1 MRRTGRLAAVAWLAG
16 AVVVA
21 GCDYVVVPPESS
33 DALAGTSEGWSA
45 VPTAVE
51 TTAGGDLV
59 VHLAIQNDTGLWS
72 TMAAADEPARLT
84 GPGGSADCDVVRV
97 GTGGHRVAPG
107 LRIRGYQAGTRA
119 ELETEPIRVEC
130 AGAAAETGSTLAIDY
145 RYATGD
151 YNYYD
156 PDASVSSATLEVPLD
171 PVATELAFPI
181 GEPVDG
187 VVEPSDASLAAING
201 MAVRLAAARRTD
213 AGLELDWE
221 ATNPGEYPST
231 VHIGIPPVVGADG
244 VVYGF
249 WESPDLASAPVIPPG
264 EAATWSTTVAVPPDV
279 AGLYLL
285 LSVENGKARLFAN
298 HLLDLTGL

>member
-1 MRRTGRLAAVAWLAG
+1 M
-16 AVVVA
+16 
-21 GCDYVVVPPESS
+21 
-33 DALAGTSEGWSA
+33 
-45 VPTAVE
+45 
-51 TTAGGDLV
+51 
-59 VHLAIQNDTGLWS
+59 
-72 TMAAADEPARLT
+72 
-84 GPGGSADCDVVRV
+84 RV

-107 LRIRGYQAGTRA
+107 LRIRGYQAGTKA
-119 ELETEPIRVEC
+119 ELETEPIGVEC
-130 AGAAAETGSTLAIDY
+130 AGATAEAGSTLAIDY

-156 PDASVSSATLEVPLD
+156 PDASVASATLEVPLD
-171 PVATELAFPI
+171 PVAADLAFPV
-181 GEPVDG
+181 GRAG
-187 VVEPSDASLAAING
+187 RGRRGGLRRALAAING

-213 AGLELDWE
+213 TGLELDWE

-244 VVYGF
+244 VIYGF

-264 EAATWSTTVAVPPDV
+264 EAATWSTTVDVPPDV
-279 AGLYLL
+279 TGLYLL